1 MLKNRLTKRELIP
14 DILTVSRIFF
24 GVAIG
29 LMGPYLGKEGIR
41 VVIFLLLVGWMTDI
55 LDGKIVRGNN
65 KRKTWVGEN
74 EIRFD
79 SFMLIGLI
87 IYLGYSGFIPVWI
100 SVSYA
105 FLLFILIINPRTPY
119 ETIFSVEAP
128 AAMLSLPFLVYLEGT
143 ISIFI
148 FVLLW
153 SSLLL
158 IYDWDRAMTLAGIWK
173 RILISIWQRVWQT
186 SFFFNLCFAILLASL
201 VFFFLIKFTTGWGRE
216 VVIGILIAVIVF
228 CASFLWSK
236 RG

>member
-1 MLKNRLTKRELIP
+1 
-14 DILTVSRIFF
+14 
-24 GVAIG
+24 
-29 LMGPYLGKEGIR
+29 
-41 VVIFLLLVGWMTDI
+41 MTDI
-55 LDGKIVRGNN
+55 LDGKIARDNN
-65 KRKTWVGEN
+65 KRKTWIGEN

-87 IYLGYSGFIPVWI
+87 VYLGYSQFIPIWI

-105 FLLFILIINPRTPY
+105 FLLFILIINPRTSY

-128 AAMLSLPFLVYLEGT
+128 AAMLSLPLLVYLEGT
-143 ISIFI
+143 ISILLFT
-148 FVLLW
+148 LLW

-173 RILISIWQRVWQT
+173 RILISIGRRVWQT
-186 SFFFNLCFAILLASL
+186 SFFFNLCFVVLLVSL
-201 VFFFLIKFTTGWGRE
+201 VFFSLMKFKAGLGRE
-216 VVIGILIAVIVF
+216 VFIGILIAVIVF